1 MSACPPEQIIVD
13 FLDGRL
19 GPVKGAEVHKH
30 VDGCAQCR
38 ALLASLAPSINRSTI
53 DPEHAPA
60 ESPRTQDTRN
70 DTPPPEPT
78 HRTASLQVGPGAGS
92 DPSLASSLAAVT
104 SALPLVPHDRYD
116 VR

>member
-53 DPEHAPA
+53 DPDQP
-60 ESPRTQDTRN
+60 ESPRTHDTRN

-78 HRTASLQVGPGAGS
+78 HRTAEIAPAAGGS

-104 SALPLVPHDRYD
+104 AALPLVPH
-116 VR
+116 